1 MTESEPTT
9 DRARRQRAVETGATD
24 TAVDRVSGRM
34 TPRVQQAQTTS
45 RTAQRESK
53 QGVANELDI
62 DPSGVGSRSEIGG
75 GVDVFL
81 RSTGAE
87 QFGDRVRE
95 QFAGEASF
103 VEPADVTPNVNARE
117 ITANPQLA
125 SDRRDEVEQRAEAGT
140 AADTQFVEPGD
151 LDADV
156 GARGVQGIEILADRR
171 DDVEQRAVQASASD
185 SEFLTPADL
194 DADVGARGID
204 RIFVPE
210 DRRDDVEQR
219 AVEAR
224 ASDSQ
229 FITPADLDA
238 DVGASGISGIFVPE
252 DRRDD
257 VADRV
262 RADIAGD
269 SRFVNPADVA
279 VNVTR
284 QGVESAG
291 LSDAGEDRVES
302 RQAAARRRA
311 RRRARRE
318 ARQETASE
326 LDERFPDVDIG
337 TGDISISGGQ
347 ATLDTG
353 VQKEI
358 AADRFNDRLNERT
371 DMTFNFTADQ
381 IRQTGDGFGLSD
393 YGSNLANRAVA
404 AEQIDEQITDV
415 GIGFTSVE
423 ERSDGSFG
431 ITDRTETRIAAARID
446 EEIEDVFIG
455 PRSVEETS
463 DGSFGL
469 SDYGQRRVAAAD
481 IADEIG
487 VDVGADDVTAAGDGE
502 FELTDDFIEG
512 YQ

>member
-9 DRARRQRAVETGATD
+9 DRARRQRAVDTGATD

-34 TPRVQQAQTTS
+34 TPRVQQAETTS

-53 QGVANELDI
+53 QGVAAELDI

-87 QFGDRVRE
+87 QFGSSVRQ

-117 ITANPQLA
+117 ISASPQLA
-125 SDRRDEVEQRAEAGT
+125 SDRRDDVEQRAEAGT
-140 AADTQFVEPGD
+140 AADTEFVEPGD

-156 GARGVQGIEILADRR
+156 GARGVQGVEILADRR
-171 DDVEQRAVQASASD
+171 DDVESRAVQASASD

-210 DRRDDVEQR
+210 DRRDDVESR

-229 FITPADLDA
+229 FLTPADLDA
-238 DVGASGISGIFVPE
+238 DVGAGGISGIFVPE
-252 DRRDD
+252 GRRDD

-262 RADIAGD
+262 REDVAGD

-279 VNVTR
+279 VDVGR
-284 QGVESAG
+284 RGVESAG

-326 LDERFPDVDIG
+326 LDQRFPGVDIG
-337 TGDISISGGQ
+337 TGDVSISGGQ
-347 ATLDTG
+347 ATLNTG

-358 AADRFNDRLNERT
+358 AADQISDQLNNQT
-371 DMTFNFTADQ
+371 DVTFNLDAGA
-381 IRQTGDGFGLSD
+381 IRETDDGFGLTDFYAD
-393 YGSNLANRAVA
+393 YAGRARAA
-404 AEQIDEQITDV
+404 AEIDDEITDASI
-415 GIGFTSVE
+415 GITSVE

-431 ITDRTETRIAAARID
+431 ITDRTETRIAAARIND
-446 EEIEDVFIG
+446 EIDDVFISS
-455 PRSVEETS
+455 RSVTETA

-481 IADEIG
+481 IEDQID
-487 VDVGADDVTAAGDGE
+487 VDVGADDVTATGDGE
-502 FELTDDFIEG
+502 FELTDDFTEDL
-512 YQ
+512 